1 MIVKTRSWPRSMRAR
16 PYRTPSTRRQPKPK
30 LRFSPYAWAKLL
42 FLRDLGPT
50 EIGGFG
56 ICDSEDLLLVTDFVM
71 VRQVCTPVTVVFDDE
86 AVADFFE
93 DQVNVDREPEQFARI
108 WIHTHPGES
117 AYPSGT
123 DEETFRRCFGTA
135 DWAVMFILAE
145 GGETYA
151 RFRCNVGPGMNRRL
165 EVSVDYGVEFR
176 ASSQDHWM
184 EQYHD
189 LVTVHEPF
197 FGRPRFAEL
206 SPLDV
211 GDLAG

>member
-1 MIVKTRSWPRSMRAR
+1 MR
-16 PYRTPSTRRQPKPK
+16 PK

-42 FLRDLGPT
+42 FLSDLGPT

-56 ICDSEDLLLVTDFVM
+56 ISDPDDLLLVTDFVM
-71 VRQVCTPVTVVFDDE
+71 VRQQCTAVTVAFDDD
-86 AVADFFE
+86 AVADFFD
-93 DQVNVDREPEQFARI
+93 DQVNLGREPEQFGRI

-117 AYPSGT
+117 ARPSGT
-123 DEETFRRCFGTA
+123 DEATFRRCFGRA

-151 RFRCNVGPGMNRRL
+151 RFRCNVGPGVNRRL
-165 EVSVDYGVEFR
+165 DVSVDYELDFA
-176 ASSQDHWM
+176 ASCQDCWL

-189 LVTVHEPF
+189 LVTVQHPF
-197 FGRPRFAEL
+197 FRRPQFENK